1 MPTQPLRRGGLTF
14 ARVTLIALRSKLNQ
28 DGGIEHRQVSH
39 PNRLVKAMEGRD
51 LPTTLMTGRAVQ
63 RALDA
68 NQPMPRVRL
77 RHCENMNIGQVERD
91 VNNVIHIEPP
101 VVLVS

>member
-1 MPTQPLRRGGLTF
+1 
-14 ARVTLIALRSKLNQ
+14 
-28 DGGIEHRQVSH
+28 
-39 PNRLVKAMEGRD
+39 
-51 LPTTLMTGRAVQ
+51 
-63 RALDA
+63 
-68 NQPMPRVRL
+68 MPRVRL